1 MIAFGQ
7 KATGIVA
14 VGQLATGVI
23 AIGQLAR
30 GVIVVG
36 QMAVGFVALGQL
48 AVGVAWVAGMIGVG
62 GTSGGILVVA
72 PFGNVSLASMWKMRP
87 KFVRRRPF
95 RLSGW
100 SSRSLP
106 APRSGSPSPRSH
118 WHTTCSATAASSR
131 ARPHRFQR
139 PFPGRRCFVDSQTDP
154 TTASLS

>member
-23 AIGQLAR
+23 AIGRLAR
-30 GVIVVG
+30 RVIVVG
-36 QMAVGFVALGQL
+36 QMADGFVALGQL

-95 RLSGW
+95 RLWMVVPFLAGTAL
-100 SSRSLP
+100 RVAVAALP
-106 APRSGSPSPRSH
+106 LAHDLFRDGGILKGPTPS
-118 WHTTCSATAASSR
+118 
-131 ARPHRFQR
+131 
-139 PFPGRRCFVDSQTDP
+139 VP
-154 TTASLS
+154 TTVPGPTMLR